1 MYTAAIERYEW
12 NKLQGEKLINYS
24 RAVYKHLKVFSFVTH
39 VSLGVVQLGI
49 SCIKYILGY

>member
-1 MYTAAIERYEW
+1 MNGT
-12 NKLQGEKLINYS
+12 NY
-24 RAVYKHLKVFSFVTH
+24 KVRNFSFVTH